1 MQVRKKHQGFTKIA
15 LVGSGLVLGL
25 MLSLTYSAVAEKMTK
40 PQFPIDDLRAFA
52 EVFGKIKSDYVEPVE
67 DKKLISEAISGM
79 LTGLDPHSTYM
90 DADAFKDMQAT
101 TQGEFGGLGIEVGM
115 EDGLVKVVSP
125 IEDSPAFA
133 AGIKSGDL
141 IAKLDDTPVKGMSLN
156 DAVKRMRGKPDTP
169 IVLTVLRKNEVKPLT
184 FTLVRAIIKNKSVK
198 YKITEPGYAY
208 ARVTQFQE
216 RTGEDLAKAIQTM
229 HDENKGPF
237 KGFVLDLRNDPG
249 GLLNGAV
256 GVSAAFLPKDTLVV
270 YTEGRAADSKM
281 KLTVNP
287 ENYVS
292 GSIANAYMK
301 KNNLS
306 PSNPLSYS
314 RAIADN
320 DYISSLPADLKT
332 VPMVVLINAGSASA
346 SEIVAGALQDHKRAT
361 LIGIRS
367 FGKGSVQTIMPMN
380 NGAAIKL
387 TTARYFTPKG
397 RSIQAKG
404 IDPDYIVDDGTDQS
418 NNIHEADLSRHLSN
432 PKDAAAGVAPKT
444 ETPNPVKDVA
454 KDKLNVKKYAEPTGP
469 IEPASKED
477 LQFAQAMN
485 FLKGKPVVVAE
496 PAKVEA
502 AKVDIPA
509 AK

>member
-1 MQVRKKHQGFTKIA
+1 MQVKNKYQGFTKI
-15 LVGSGLVLGL
+15 GLVFAGLIVGL
-25 MLSLTYSAVAEKMTK
+25 MLSLTYSAVAEKMVK
-40 PQFPIDDLRAFA
+40 PQLPIEDLRAFA
-52 EVFGKIKSDYVEPVE
+52 EVFGKIKRDYVEPVE

-90 DADAFKDMQAT
+90 DVDAFKDMQAA

-115 EDGLVKVVSP
+115 EDGLVKVISP
-125 IEDSPAFA
+125 IEDSPAYA

-141 IAKLDDTPVKGMSLN
+141 IMKLDEKLVKGMTLN
-156 DAVKRMRGKPDTP
+156 DAVKIMRGKPDTP
-169 IVLTVLRKNEVKPLT
+169 ITLTILRKNEAKPLLV
-184 FTLVRAIIKNKSVK
+184 TLVRAIIKNKSVK
-198 YKITEPGYAY
+198 YKLTEPGYAY

-216 RTGEDLAKAIQTM
+216 HTGEDLAKAINAM
-229 HDENKGPF
+229 HAENKGPF

-270 YTEGRAADSKM
+270 YTEGRAPDSKM
-281 KLTVNP
+281 NLTVNP
-287 ENYVS
+287 ENYAR
-292 GSIANAYMK
+292 GGAA
-301 KNNLS
+301 
-306 PSNPLSYS
+306 
-314 RAIADN
+314 N
-320 DYISSLPADLKT
+320 DYMRDIPADLKT

-361 LIGIRS
+361 LIGVRS

-404 IDPDYIVDDGTDQS
+404 IEPDYYVEDGTDQS

-432 PKDAAAGVAPKT
+432 PKDAPSGSAKPDNSAAAAA
-444 ETPNPVKDVA
+444 A
-454 KDKLNVKKYAEPTGP
+454 KAKLNEKKFAEASAP

-485 FLKGKPVVVAE
+485 FLKGKPVIKSE
-496 PAKVEA
+496 PPKVEA
-502 AKVDIPA
+502 AATTK
-509 AK
+509 

>member
-1 MQVRKKHQGFTKIA
+1 MQVKNKYQGFTKI
-15 LVGSGLVLGL
+15 GLVFAGLIVGL
-25 MLSLTYSAVAEKMTK
+25 MLSLTYSAVAEKMVK
-40 PQFPIDDLRAFA
+40 PQLPIDDLRAFA

-90 DADAFKDMQAT
+90 DVDAFKDMQAA

-115 EDGLVKVVSP
+115 EDGLVKVISP
-125 IEDSPAFA
+125 IEDSPAYA

-141 IAKLDDTPVKGMSLN
+141 IMKLDEKLVKGMTLN
-156 DAVKRMRGKPDTP
+156 DAVKIMRGKPDTP
-169 IVLTVLRKNEVKPLT
+169 INLTILRKNEAKPLLV
-184 FTLVRAIIKNKSVK
+184 TLVRAVIKNKSVK
-198 YKITEPGYAY
+198 YKLTEPGFAY

-216 RTGEDLAKAIQTM
+216 HTGEDLAKAINTM
-229 HDENKGPF
+229 HAENKGPF

-281 KLTVNP
+281 NLTVNP
-287 ENYVS
+287 ENYAR
-292 GSIANAYMK
+292 GGAA
-301 KNNLS
+301 
-306 PSNPLSYS
+306 
-314 RAIADN
+314 N
-320 DYISSLPADLKT
+320 DYMRDIPADLKT

-361 LIGIRS
+361 LIGVRS

-404 IDPDYIVDDGTDQS
+404 IEPDYYVEDGTDQS

-432 PKDAAAGVAPKT
+432 PKDAPSGSAKPDNSAAAAATK
-444 ETPNPVKDVA
+444 A
-454 KDKLNVKKYAEPTGP
+454 KLNEKKFAEASAP

-485 FLKGKPVVVAE
+485 FLKGKPVIKSE
-496 PAKVEA
+496 PPKVEA
-502 AKVDIPA
+502 AATK
-509 AK
+509 

>member
-1 MQVRKKHQGFTKIA
+1 MQVKNKYQGFTKI
-15 LVGSGLVLGL
+15 GLVFAGLIVGL
-25 MLSLTYSAVAEKMTK
+25 MLSLTYSAVAEKMVK
-40 PQFPIDDLRAFA
+40 PQLPIEDLRAFA

-90 DADAFKDMQAT
+90 DVDAFKDMQAA

-115 EDGLVKVVSP
+115 EDGLVKVISP
-125 IEDSPAFA
+125 IEDSPAYA

-141 IAKLDDTPVKGMSLN
+141 IMKLDEKLVKGMTLN
-156 DAVKRMRGKPDTP
+156 DAVKIMRGKPDTP
-169 IVLTVLRKNEVKPLT
+169 INLTILRKNEAKPLLV
-184 FTLVRAIIKNKSVK
+184 TLVRAVIKNKSVK
-198 YKITEPGYAY
+198 YKLTEPGFAY

-216 RTGEDLAKAIQTM
+216 HTGEDLAKAINTM
-229 HDENKGPF
+229 HAENKGPF

-281 KLTVNP
+281 NLTVNP
-287 ENYVS
+287 ENYAR
-292 GSIANAYMK
+292 GGAA
-301 KNNLS
+301 
-306 PSNPLSYS
+306 
-314 RAIADN
+314 N
-320 DYISSLPADLKT
+320 DYMRDIPADLKT

-361 LIGIRS
+361 LIGVRS

-404 IDPDYIVDDGTDQS
+404 IEPDYYVEDGTDQS

-432 PKDAAAGVAPKT
+432 PKDAPSGSAKPDNSAAAAA
-444 ETPNPVKDVA
+444 A
-454 KDKLNVKKYAEPTGP
+454 KAKLNEKKFAEASAP

-485 FLKGKPVVVAE
+485 FLKGKPVIKSE
-496 PAKVEA
+496 PPKVEA
-502 AKVDIPA
+502 AATTK
-509 AK
+509 